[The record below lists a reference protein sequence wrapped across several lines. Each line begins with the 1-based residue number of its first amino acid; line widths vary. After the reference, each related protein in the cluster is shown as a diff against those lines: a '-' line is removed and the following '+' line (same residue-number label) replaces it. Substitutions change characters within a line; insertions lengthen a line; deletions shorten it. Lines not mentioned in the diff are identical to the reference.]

1 MVFSLLFTPV
11 GRYVAIGVTILV
23 ILGGAYWK
31 IRSDA
36 IAEVEAAATSDAIRR
51 MENAVRA
58 GDNAGIS
65 PDRLLQNDGH
75 RRD

>member
-1 MVFSLLFTPV
+1 VFSLLFTPL
-11 GRYVAIGVTILV
+11 GKYLAIAVV
-23 ILGGAYWK
+23 ILAIMAGAYVK

-36 IAEVEAAATSDAIRR
+36 INEIEAAATSDAIRR
-51 MENAVRA
+51 MENAIRA

-65 PDRLLQNDGH
+65 SDRLLQNDGH

>member
-11 GRYVAIGVTILV
+11 GRYVAIGVAIFV
-23 ILGGAYWK
+23 ILGGVYYK

-36 IAEVEAAATSDAIRR
+36 IAEVEAAATTDAIRR

-58 GDNAGIS
+58 GDNAGIG
-65 PDRLLQNDGH
+65 PDGLLQNDGH

>member
-11 GRYVAIGVTILV
+11 GRYVAIGVAILV
-23 ILGGAYWK
+23 ILGGVYYK

-36 IAEVEAAATSDAIRR
+36 IAEVEAAATTDAIRR

-58 GDNAGIS
+58 GDNAGIG

>member
-11 GRYVAIGVTILV
+11 GRYVAIGVAIFV
-23 ILGGAYWK
+23 ILGGVYYK

-36 IAEVEAAATSDAIRR
+36 IAEVEAAATTDAIRR

-58 GDNAGIS
+58 GDNVGIG

>member
-11 GRYVAIGVTILV
+11 GRYVAIGVAIFV
-23 ILGGAYWK
+23 ILGGVYYK

-36 IAEVEAAATSDAIRR
+36 IAEVEAAATTDAIRR

-58 GDNAGIS
+58 GDNAGIG

>member
-36 IAEVEAAATSDAIRR
+36 IAEVEAAATTDALKRTQ
-51 MENAVRA
+51 NAIRA
-58 GDNAGIS
+58 GDAVNVS
-65 PDRLLQNDGH
+65 PDRV
-75 RRD
+75 RDADRNERD

>member
-1 MVFSLLFTPV
+1 MVFSLLFTPI
-11 GRYVAIGVTILV
+11 GRYLAVGVTIIV
-23 ILGGAYWK
+23 ILIGVYWK
-31 IRSDA
+31 IKSDA
-36 IAEVEAAATSDAIRR
+36 IAEVEAAATTDAIRR

-58 GDNAGIS
+58 GDNAGIG